1 MGRGPM
7 MFDPFVIAITLLV
20 VVLLGVVVGY
30 FFRKISYEKTLAA
43 TRENA
48 EAILEEANREAALI
62 KKNAEN
68 VKKRSAFRS
77 ERRNTKVPNGN

>member
-68 VKKRSAFRS
+68 VKKEVLLEA
-77 ERRNTKVPNGN
+77 KG